1 MVFTGEFG
9 VDDVNANNHKQEIEQ
24 IVREEIAVAGSA
36 KAARRRIR
44 ERLAGRFKK
53 PGFSPAFWMAILT
66 IAIELFRHYW
76 AQKGNTV
83 AMLEEDDNDDDW
95 GLAEAS
101 ELC

>member
-1 MVFTGEFG
+1 M
-9 VDDVNANNHKQEIEQ
+9 DNVNANDHKQEVEQ
-24 IVREEIAVAGSA
+24 IVREEIAVGDNNP
-36 KAARRRIR
+36 KATRRRIVA
-44 ERLAGRFKK
+44 RLRDRFKK

-66 IAIELFRHYW
+66 IAIELFKHYW

>member
-1 MVFTGEFG
+1 MG
-9 VDDVNANNHKQEIEQ
+9 DVNANDHKQEIEQ
-24 IVREEIAVAGSA
+24 IVREEIAVGDNNP
-36 KAARRRIR
+36 KATRRRIR
-44 ERLAGRFKK
+44 ERLATRFKK

-66 IAIELFRHYW
+66 IAIELFKHYW

-83 AMLEEDDNDDDW
+83 AMLEEDDSDDDW

>member
-1 MVFTGEFG
+1 MAEENV
-9 VDDVNANNHKQEIEQ
+9 NNHKQEIEQ

-44 ERLAGRFKK
+44 ERLAGRFKR

>member
-1 MVFTGEFG
+1 MAEENV
-9 VDDVNANNHKQEIEQ
+9 NNHKQEIEQ

-66 IAIELFRHYW
+66 IAIELFRYYW
-76 AQKGNTV
+76 AQKSNTV
-83 AMLEEDDNDDDW
+83 AMVEEDDTDDDW
-95 GLAEAS
+95 GLAEAN